1 MKEVYAVVKR
11 TRNLFV
17 LASETAELIP
27 RTLEEMQFKGINVSN
42 VDQEITTSDI
52 LNTYAQN
59 KSLICANISPDLAR
73 KFNPIQITIVSGGSQ
88 KFLTPYSRPCID
100 VSQDIAKQFEKIA
113 DALDCDIGDHVS
125 NSSGL
130 DGIPS
135 IEKCGYCQYLADP
148 TREYAKTVYQNED
161 FFAFTTI
168 GQFILGYL
176 LIIPLEHVMSIAELD
191 SRRKQEFLNVL
202 DDISYILKL
211 TYHTDNILVWE
222 NGTGNSGKG
231 KAKDSIVHAHIHVA
245 CSHLDEKQIQGIS
258 GFPMTSISFEDLS
271 AYGQHSYLLLKD
283 KHDGNWKINDDPSL
297 YIPRQYIRQLLA
309 EEHGIPGEE
318 WNWRKYP
325 FHERRIQ
332 ATTDIYQALKSNWNT
347 LPDRIK
353 QNTQIL
359 MSTF

>member
-1 MKEVYAVVKR
+1 MKR

>member
-17 LASETAELIP
+17 LTSEAAELIP
-27 RTLEEMQFKGINVSN
+27 RTLKEVQFKGANVSN
-42 VDQEITTSDI
+42 VDQEITSSDI

-73 KFNPIQITIVSGGSQ
+73 KFNPIQITLVSGSSQ
-88 KFLTPYSRPCID
+88 KFLTPYAHPCID
-100 VSQDIAKQFEKIA
+100 VSQDIVKQFEEIA
-113 DALDCDIGDHVS
+113 NALGCDIGDHVS

-130 DGIPS
+130 DGAPS
-135 IEKCGYCQYLADP
+135 VADCAYCQYLADP
-148 TREYAKTVYQNED
+148 TREYPKTIYKNDD
-161 FFAFTTI
+161 FFVYTTL
-168 GQFILGYL
+168 GQFIPGYL

-191 SRRKQEFLNVL
+191 SRCKQEFLNVF
-202 DDISYILKL
+202 DDVSYILKL
-211 TYHTDNILVWE
+211 TYHTDNILAWE

-231 KAKDSIVHAHIHVA
+231 KAKDSVVHAHVHVA
-245 CSHLDEKQIQGIS
+245 CSHLDEEQIQDIS

-283 KHDGNWKINDDPSL
+283 KYDANWKINDDPSL

-309 EEHGIPGEE
+309 DEYGIPGEE

-332 ATTDIYQALKSNWNT
+332 ATADIYHALKSNWNT